1 MAVPLVDARPYIF
14 CKFHTIFIMK
24 KLFKRSSYGK
34 LGGVCEGIANYT
46 GIDPTVIRVAWVV
59 ASWYYGIGIVLYL
72 ALWIVAPCED

>member
-1 MAVPLVDARPYIF
+1 M
-14 CKFHTIFIMK
+14 
-24 KLFKRSSYGK
+24 RSSNGM

-72 ALWIVAPCED
+72 ALWIIAPCDD

>member
-1 MAVPLVDARPYIF
+1 
-14 CKFHTIFIMK
+14 MK
-24 KLFKRSSYGK
+24 KIFKRSSNGK

-72 ALWIVAPCED
+72 ALWIVAPYED